1 MVLVVCVS
9 AALNKETNEEVA
21 IKKISN
27 AFENR
32 IDAKRALR
40 EIKILR
46 HMDHPN
52 VIHYHFMLHVTTNNI
67 CLIMLFFRVLLCL
80 CMCSAQIIS
89 IKDIIRPPRKEVFND
104 VYIVYE
110 LMDTDLHK
118 IIGSDQPL
126 TDDHCQVLPLIT
138 PHFLKIFVLT
148 VSIDWCILYEFLFL
162 QLISLPLIELCITQ
176 EY

>member
-1 MVLVVCVS
+1 MVLVVYVS

-52 VIHYHFMLHVTTNNI
+52 VIHYHFSCFM
-67 CLIMLFFRVLLCL
+67 
-80 CMCSAQIIS
+80 
-89 IKDIIRPPRKEVFND
+89 
-104 VYIVYE
+104 
-110 LMDTDLHK
+110 
-118 IIGSDQPL
+118 
-126 TDDHCQVLPLIT
+126 
-138 PHFLKIFVLT
+138 
-148 VSIDWCILYEFLFL
+148 
-162 QLISLPLIELCITQ
+162 
-176 EY
+176 